1 MSRLE
6 WVAAALGL
14 VNVGLTVLENAWCW
28 PVGAVMVALYSVVF
42 WEQKLY
48 AQAVLMAIFF
58 VLQFYGLYHWLYG
71 GAGGRKLPIGRTP
84 RRAGMALLASGAVGT
99 LAIGAWLHTQT
110 DNPLP
115 FWDAGILAFSLVAQW
130 MLARKWVENWPLWI
144 AVDIVT
150 VGVSLR
156 LRLYPTAVLY
166 TLLMGLCAV
175 GFVTWNRQLVAK
187 GVGREALD
195 L

>member
-14 VNVGLTVLENAWCW
+14 VNVGLTVVENAWCW

-48 AQAVLMAIFF
+48 AQAVLQVVFF
-58 VLQFYGLYHWLYG
+58 LVQFYGLYHWLYG
-71 GAGGRKLPIGRTP
+71 GSGGRRLPIGRTP
-84 RRAGMALLASGAVGT
+84 RPAGLALLVSGALAT
-99 LAIGAWLHTQT
+99 LAIGAWLRAKT

-130 MLARKWVENWPLWI
+130 MLARKWVENWPLWFAI
-144 AVDIVT
+144 DVVV
-150 VGVSLR
+150 VGVSLK
-156 LRLYPTAVLY
+156 LRLYPTALLY
-166 TLLMGLCAV
+166 ALLMVLCAI
-175 GFVTWNRQLVAK
+175 GFVTWNRQLAAK
-187 GVGREALD
+187 GTIRNPLD
-195 L
+195 A